1 MAYGDSYIESQDKIR
16 HTDKDTVH
24 HLTCSAHG
32 EKRLR
37 EFYYL
42 APIYLL
48 GSRLPSAD
56 VLLIKQREKLNINT
70 GQDVRFA
77 LHLHIWSRH
86 RHGYLTGL
94 PGCTTAT
101 VRQLAMRKPLF

>member
-1 MAYGDSYIESQDKIR
+1 MSYGDSYTETQDNSHSTLIKTHAPSDLQSIWR
-16 HTDKDTVH
+16 KAPTRV
-24 HLTCSAHG
+24 
-32 EKRLR
+32 
-37 EFYYL
+37 FFL
-42 APIYLL
+42 APVNLL

-56 VLLIKQREKLNINT
+56 VRLIKQQEKLTINT

>member
-1 MAYGDSYIESQDKIR
+1 MAYGDSYTETQDNMHSTLIKTR
-16 HTDKDTVH
+16 
-24 HLTCSAHG
+24 
-32 EKRLR
+32 
-37 EFYYL
+37 
-42 APIYLL
+42 APSDLQSIWRKAPSRVLLFAPVYLL